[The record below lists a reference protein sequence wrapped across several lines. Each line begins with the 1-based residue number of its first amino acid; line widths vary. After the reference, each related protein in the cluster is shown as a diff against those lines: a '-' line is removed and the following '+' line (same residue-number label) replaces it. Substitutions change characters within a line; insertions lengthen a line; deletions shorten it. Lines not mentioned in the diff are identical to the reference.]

1 MQFLLDIDDA
11 LAPSLME
18 VIRNLRSAK
27 AVRLTS
33 QDADILQ
40 GLKIAV
46 KEVKLAKQG
55 KLKLQSARELL
66 AEL

>member
-1 MQFLLDIDDA
+1 
-11 LAPSLME
+11 ME

-40 GLKIAV
+40 GLNNAV
-46 KEVKLAKQG
+46 SEVKLAKQG